1 MMASLYPGYSVSDII
16 SGIKWVAQLL
26 SALKEKGGA
35 SSDYQQ
41 IIRDVNRLEYILQ
54 EIQKTPRTE
63 TNTSHFRFIC
73 STASELKT
81 TLEEFVDSINKYDE
95 ALGPEWRRS
104 EWIPRKLQWQV
115 VESPKVKA
123 LQSKIAFQF
132 LIIEMLYQLLLA

>member
-1 MMASLYPGYSVSDII
+1 MASLYPGYSLGDII
-16 SGIKWVAQLL
+16 SGIKWIAQVL
-26 SALKEKGGA
+26 STLKEKGGA

-54 EIQKTPRTE
+54 EIKNTPPTE
-63 TNTSHFRFIC
+63 TNASHVHFIC
-73 STASELKT
+73 PTTNELKT
-81 TLEEFVDSINKYDE
+81 TLEEFLDSTSKYNE
-95 ALGPEWRRS
+95 ALGPQWRRS
-104 EWIPRKLQWQV
+104 EGIPRKLQWQV